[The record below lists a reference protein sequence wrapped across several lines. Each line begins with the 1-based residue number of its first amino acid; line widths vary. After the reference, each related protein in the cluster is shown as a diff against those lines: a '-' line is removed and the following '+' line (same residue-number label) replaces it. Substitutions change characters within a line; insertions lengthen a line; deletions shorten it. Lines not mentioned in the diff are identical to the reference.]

1 MMKELETLEESE
13 PELKDRLLQLIEDG
27 DATVILSAEYTE
39 SLHELIKTEFISI
52 ENERLQLT
60 EKGQQ
65 AKLLGVKKFL
75 EQNAPMTEKIEVP
88 DLKQVKAF
96 KEISNRSF
104 LTILFFF
111 FICFVTLLT
120 MMI

>member
-27 DATVILSAEYTE
+27 DATVILSAEFTE

-96 KEISNRSF
+96 KEISNLSF